1 MDHRIS
7 VFIAALVG
15 SVLIAACATSPTGR
29 TQLILVSN
37 DEMEKMGAQAFSQM
51 QEENEVARN
60 TPAARYVE
68 CVSRALTRVIA
79 PDQAWEVRTFE
90 SDAINAF
97 ALPGG
102 KIGVYTGLID
112 IADNQHQLAA
122 VVGHEIAHVLAN
134 HSAARVSNQ
143 LAAQLGASVVSSAT
157 GVNPELI
164 GMGAQVL
171 LLMPYGRADESEA
184 DVLGLRYMAEAG
196 FDPTAAPALWVNMA
210 KAKDGQAPPEFLST
224 HPSNQSRIE
233 NLRSRLDEVM
243 PLYRQARAQGR
254 TPNCQKP

>member
-1 MDHRIS
+1 MRTRFTAFL
-7 VFIAALVG
+7 VALVG
-15 SVLIAACATSPTGR
+15 SALLAACATSPTGR
-29 TQLILVSN
+29 TQLILVSSE
-37 DEMEKMGAQAFSQM
+37 EMEKMGAQAFTQM
-51 QEENEVARN
+51 KEETPVARN

-68 CVSRALTRVIA
+68 CVSRALTQVIA
-79 PDQAWEVRTFE
+79 PEQSWEVRTFE

-102 KIGVYTGLID
+102 KIGVYTGLIEV
-112 IADNQHQLAA
+112 ADNQHQLAA

-157 GVNPELI
+157 GISPQMI

-196 FDPTAAPALWVNMA
+196 FDPSAAPALWVNMA
-210 KAKDGQAPPEFLST
+210 KAKKGNAPPEFLST
-224 HPSNQSRIE
+224 HPSDQSRIK

-243 PLYRQARAQGR
+243 PVYRQARAAGR
-254 TPNCQKP
+254 APNCRKP

>member
-1 MDHRIS
+1 MRTRIIAFLAA
-7 VFIAALVG
+7 FIG
-15 SVLIAACATSPTGR
+15 STLIAACATSPTGR
-29 TQLILVSN
+29 TQLILVSSE
-37 DEMEKMGAQAFSQM
+37 EMQKMGAQAFAQM
-51 QEENEVARN
+51 KEETPVARN

-68 CVSRALTRVIA
+68 CVSRALTQVIA
-79 PDQAWEVRTFE
+79 PEQSWEVRTFE

-102 KIGVYTGLID
+102 KIGVYTGLIEV
-112 IADNQHQLAA
+112 ADDQHQLAA

-143 LAAQLGASVVSSAT
+143 LAAQLGASVLSSAT
-157 GVNPELI
+157 GVSPQVI

-171 LLMPYGRADESEA
+171 LLMPYGRGDESEA

-196 FDPTAAPALWVNMA
+196 FDPSAAPALWVNMA
-210 KAKDGQAPPEFLST
+210 RAKKGNAPPEFLST
-224 HPSNQSRIE
+224 HPSDQSRID

-243 PLYRQARAQGR
+243 PVYRQARAAGR
-254 TPNCQKP
+254 TPNCRKP

>member
-1 MDHRIS
+1 MRTRIIAFLAA
-7 VFIAALVG
+7 FIG
-15 SVLIAACATSPTGR
+15 STLIAACATSPTGR
-29 TQLILVSN
+29 TQLILVSSE
-37 DEMEKMGAQAFSQM
+37 EMQKMGAQAFAQM
-51 QEENEVARN
+51 KEETPVARN

-68 CVSRALTRVIA
+68 CVSRALTQVIA
-79 PDQAWEVRTFE
+79 PEQSWEVRTFE

-102 KIGVYTGLID
+102 KIGVYTGLIEV
-112 IADNQHQLAA
+112 ADDQHQLAA

-143 LAAQLGASVVSSAT
+143 LAAQLGASVLSSAT
-157 GVNPELI
+157 GVSPQVI

-171 LLMPYGRADESEA
+171 LLMPYGRGDESEA

-196 FDPTAAPALWVNMA
+196 FDPSAAPALWVNMA
-210 KAKDGQAPPEFLST
+210 RAKMGNAPPEFLST
-224 HPSNQSRIE
+224 HPSDQSRID

-243 PLYRQARAQGR
+243 PVYRQARAAGR
-254 TPNCQKP
+254 TPNCRKP

>member
-1 MDHRIS
+1 MRTQ
-7 VFIAALVG
+7 FTAFFAALIG
-15 SVLIAACATSPTGR
+15 SALLAACATSPTGR
-29 TQLILVSN
+29 TQLILVSSE
-37 DEMEKMGAQAFSQM
+37 EMEKMGAQAFSQM
-51 QEENEVARN
+51 KEETPVARN

-68 CVSRALTRVIA
+68 CVSRALTQVIA
-79 PDQAWEVRTFE
+79 PEQSWEVRTFE

-102 KIGVYTGLID
+102 KIGVYTGLIEV
-112 IADNQHQLAA
+112 ADNQHQLAA

-157 GVNPELI
+157 GVSPQMI

-196 FDPTAAPALWVNMA
+196 FDPSAAPALWVNMA
-210 KAKDGQAPPEFLST
+210 KAKKGNAPPEFLST
-224 HPSNQSRIE
+224 HPSDQSRIE

-243 PLYRQARAQGR
+243 PIYRQARAAGR
-254 TPNCQKP
+254 SPNCRKP